1 MKRFIIAG
9 TILALLPFVSFAQ
22 TATTTSWVVIKLP
35 APGLT
40 PADFFYF
47 MDRFGEEFND
57 FFTFRV
63 ESKARIAL
71 KHAQERAAEIQAM
84 VKTKGVDSSEVKKAH
99 ENFVKNLKNAVAVVA
114 QEKVK
119 GNDVSAL
126 SREVD
131 DEFED
136 SKEMLK
142 EAFRGH
148 YEDLKKEEKRLEV
161 ALRAAIAAGNA
172 STTTAIQAELV
183 RVAAEKLLSVGK
195 ERDVDDDSDEDKDDL
210 EETMGDQVSAMSHI
224 KNAEEERMRFVAL
237 AQVHGV
243 LVDADALKDFDAMLA
258 EAKASFGTGDFES
271 AKEYAKDARDILKD
285 AKDFLQMEDM
295 EDGDDEDEDGDDED
309 IKSEDDG
316 KGDKSMQNDKS
327 R

>member
-57 FFTFRV
+57 FFTFRA

-71 KHAQERAAEIQAM
+71 KHAQERAAEIQEM

-99 ENFVKNLKNAVAVVA
+99 KNFEKNLKNAVAAVS

-126 SREVD
+126 SKEVD

-142 EAFRGH
+142 EAFRGY
-148 YEDLKKEEKRLEV
+148 YEDLKKEEKRLEA
-161 ALRAAIAAGNA
+161 ALRVAIAAGNA
-172 STTTAIQAELV
+172 STTAGIRTELA
-183 RVAAEKLLSVGK
+183 RIANEKLLSVGK
-195 ERDVDDDSDEDKDDL
+195 ERDVDDDSDEDEDDL
-210 EETMGDQVSAMSHI
+210 DETMGDQVSAMSHI
-224 KNAEEERMRFVAL
+224 KNAEEERVRFVTFT
-237 AQVHGV
+237 QVQGV
-243 LVDADALKDFDAMLA
+243 LADAEVLKDFDAMLA

-285 AKDFLQMEDM
+285 AKDFLKMEDM
-295 EDGDDEDEDGDDED
+295 EDGDDEDEDGDEAET
-309 IKSEDDG
+309 KSEDYGRD
-316 KGDKSMQNDKS
+316 DKSRQNDKS